1 MQLLVLIV
9 VAAIGFGLCS
19 IVGSVAKKRGR
30 SFWGWTLIP
39 LLLSFITGLLFGALF
54 ASQGGRDETSL
65 LLILYIVGITL
76 PTFWLIALISA
87 LIAGK
92 TRGKRLEEV
101 AEEERLREQIKQ
113 RNGY

>member
-1 MQLLVLIV
+1 
-9 VAAIGFGLCS
+9 
-19 IVGSVAKKRGR
+19 
-30 SFWGWTLIP
+30 
-39 LLLSFITGLLFGALF
+39 
-54 ASQGGRDETSL
+54 
-65 LLILYIVGITL
+65 LYIVGITL